1 MNEWNTYM
9 APQKNFDFSL
19 CCTPSERW
27 SIPQICRC
35 TVLPAETQKQKRR
48 SVNIYQPWQQVFV
61 CVLLL
66 SVVKTGIPLTLEG
79 TTASWGPKCW
89 TPLYKSIH
97 FRVKLW
103 VKLMVSVKLRLQ
115 SIFTL
120 MVRIRVI
127 FKNKTLILYLIIS
140 LLLLSC
146 FLTVMHLKAGCQPP
160 WNKERR
166 HSN

>member
-1 MNEWNTYM
+1 MSGTLTWHHRGISIFLFVALLLSAE
-9 APQKNFDFSL
+9 AFHESAVAL
-19 CCTPSERW
+19 CYYLKHKSKREGVWIFTSHD
-27 SIPQICRC
+27 SRC
-35 TVLPAETQKQKRR
+35 
-48 SVNIYQPWQQVFV
+48 W
-61 CVLLL
+61 LL
-66 SVVKTGIPLTLEG
+66 SVVKTGIPLTLEC
-79 TTASWGPKCW
+79 TTALWGPKCW

-103 VKLMVSVKLRLQ
+103 VKLMVSVKLWLQ

-120 MVRIRVI
+120 MLTISVI

-140 LLLLSC
+140 LPLLSC
-146 FLTVMHLKAGCQPP
+146 FLIVMHLKAGCQPP